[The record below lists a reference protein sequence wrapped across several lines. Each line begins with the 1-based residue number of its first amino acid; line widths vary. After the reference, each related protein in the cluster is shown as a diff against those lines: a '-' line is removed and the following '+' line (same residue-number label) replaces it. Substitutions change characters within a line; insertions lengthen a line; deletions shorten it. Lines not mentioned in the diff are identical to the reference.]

1 MKKLILILGI
11 STSSIVCA
19 ASPIKN
25 DVKTSTEIIKIQ
37 NQINLEQNSIKK
49 IRFNGFIAYDTNCCG
64 TCYQY
69 GTYTEQDL
77 GNGIN
82 YWEFESASQ
91 ATSSTVITPPCT
103 GAGSY
108 LG

>member
-11 STSSIVCA
+11 ATSGILCA
-19 ASPIKN
+19 ASPTKSN
-25 DVKTSTEIIKIQ
+25 VKSAETINAAQ
-37 NQINLEQNSIKK
+37 NNIKK
-49 IRFNGFIAYDTNCCG
+49 ISFNGFIAYDTTCCG

-69 GTYTEQDL
+69 GTYTEQTV
-77 GNGIN
+77 GGIT

-108 LG
+108 MG